1 MKQLYD
7 GKELND
13 INIDLKLSKLKP
25 LHAERL
31 VELYNQITMADG
43 QRIIHSAWKTLEITE
58 VTKAGKASLQPLG

>member
-43 QRIIHSAWKTLEITE
+43 QRIIHSAWKALEITE
-58 VTKAGKASLQPLG
+58 ATIAGKASLQPLG

>member
-43 QRIIHSAWKTLEITE
+43 QRIIHSAWKALEITE
-58 VTKAGKASLQPLG
+58 ATKAGKASLQPLG